1 LSQNRSSFKKIK
13 EVAMKKYCGRVRRL
27 CEVGHPVNKNQRPKD
42 VALLLAAHPPQF
54 ERPTMMDE

>member
-1 LSQNRSSFKKIK
+1 
-13 EVAMKKYCGRVRRL
+13 MKKYCGRVRRL